1 MLGLLAPLLCGVV
14 TGGVTQVQ
22 ALALDAPQ
30 TQSALGQALRLRFP
44 VRLAAGEVLSPE
56 CVRAEVLAGDARI
69 PANQLQLT
77 LEGETEGTV
86 RALRL
91 HSAVAINEPLV
102 NVTLS
107 LGCPAQLT
115 RQYSAFIDPAPLS
128 MPEPAAKLQS
138 AETLLATPRELSPA
152 LRAALATSNARPEIL
167 LPGVKAS
174 APVRARSADRQAAAD
189 GRASAPRRI
198 KPVQAQAAAALPPQP
213 ALKEVQP
220 ARLLMEAPDYEE
232 AESSPLAQV
241 QAAEQALQRLRQI
254 EDQLLQLRQ
263 NNQRAREK
271 VQELQ
276 AQLAVDAGPSMPSP
290 WVLGLAVL
298 SLGLSALCL
307 AMWRTQRRR
316 EAAWWSDAGA
326 AAAAGRPEAAA
337 AAAVPAAMPSS
348 ASRRVESQGIAPAV
362 PAARQGH
369 DVSMGFNP
377 ADERTMSLATL
388 EDAEAEGLDLP
399 HAAAAPGPAAAVA
412 PVGGLYSGAV
422 VKGGDAEGDALSVQL
437 VEPASSFVNDTGA
450 FTAPVPLNVTAIGND
465 HVTVEELIDL
475 EQQVEFFLVLGQA
488 DAAIELLQ
496 ARINYGGASALPY
509 LKLLEIHQRQGEQQF
524 FAETAQRF
532 AQRFSALAPTW
543 GSDLNL
549 GRDLAA
555 YPTTLAHIQQRWSEH
570 AASMALLH
578 DLLARGGDD
587 ARGFDLPAYRELLFL
602 YGVAR
607 DLSEHEVR
615 SDEIDLFL
623 PLDSHGGADEGHE
636 LMATMI
642 WPAGQA
648 TPIRHAHHELALDIS
663 LDEPAPP
670 TGPQSS
676 LQAVR
681 AGSGD
686 ASGLELAAAKEPELA
701 PEPEPELAPRPSR
714 HGDIRF

>member
-1 MLGLLAPLLCGVV
+1 MLGLLAPLLCGMAS
-14 TGGVTQVQ
+14 GGVTQVH
-22 ALALDAPQ
+22 ALALETPQ

-56 CVRAEVLAGDARI
+56 CVRAEVHAGEARI
-69 PANQLQLT
+69 PANLLQLT
-77 LEGETEGTV
+77 LEGETEGSV

-91 HSAVAINEPLV
+91 HSSVAINEPLV
-102 NVTLS
+102 SVTLS
-107 LGCPAQLT
+107 LGCPTLLT
-115 RQYSAFIDPAPLS
+115 RQYTAFIDPAPVATA
-128 MPEPAAKLQS
+128 ERNAKLQS

-152 LRAALATSNARPEIL
+152 LRAALATSNARPEVL
-167 LPGVKAS
+167 LPDVKAGAS
-174 APVRARSADRQAAAD
+174 VRAESADRQLAAASASAAD
-189 GRASAPRRI
+189 GRSSAPRRI
-198 KPVQAQAAAALPPQP
+198 KPAKRQAAAALPPVP
-213 ALKEVQP
+213 AQKEAQP
-220 ARLLMEAPDYEE
+220 ARLLMEPPDRDE

-271 VQELQ
+271 VQDMQ
-276 AQLAVDAGPSMPSP
+276 KQLAVDAGPAMPSP
-290 WVLGLAVL
+290 WVAGLAVL
-298 SLGLSALCL
+298 SLGLSALCVS
-307 AMWRTQRRR
+307 MWRTQKRR
-316 EAAWWSDAGA
+316 EAAWWADAGA
-326 AAAAGRPEAAA
+326 AAAAGRPEPAVAT
-337 AAAVPAAMPSS
+337 AVPAALSPS
-348 ASRRVESQGIAPAV
+348 ASRRVDSPGIAPSV
-362 PAARQGH
+362 PTARQGAG
-369 DVSMGFNP
+369 MGFNP

-388 EDAEAEGLDLP
+388 EDAEADHLDLP
-399 HAAAAPGPAAAVA
+399 RVAAAPGPAVEAVS
-412 PVGGLYSGAV
+412 VLRQNGGDGSR
-422 VKGGDAEGDALSVQL
+422 GGDAEGDALSIQL

-488 DAAIELLQ
+488 EAAIELLQ

-509 LKLLEIHQRQGEQQF
+509 LKLLEIHQRQGEQQL
-524 FAETAQRF
+524 FAETAERF

-555 YPTTLAHIQQRWSEH
+555 YPGALARIQQRWSEH

-623 PLDSHGGADEGHE
+623 PLDGHPGADEGHDM
-636 LMATMI
+636 MATMI
-642 WPAGQA
+642 WPHGQA
-648 TPIRHAHHELALDIS
+648 TPIHHAHHELALDIS

-670 TGPQSS
+670 TE
-676 LQAVR
+676 AR
-681 AGSGD
+681 A
-686 ASGLELAAAKEPELA
+686 ASGGLSGPELAAEKDPELA
-701 PEPEPELAPRPSR
+701 PEPELAPRSSR
-714 HGDIRF
+714 HGEIRF